1 MKAGIHPEFKE
12 AVIRCVCGAEY
23 KTKSTK
29 GDLHVEICA
38 NCHPFY
44 AGTQKII
51 DSAGRVEKFKRK
63 YKLK

>member
-1 MKAGIHPEFKE
+1 MKQEIHPEYKE

-23 KTKSTK
+23 KTKTTK
-29 GDLHVEICA
+29 GDLHIEICA

-44 AGTQKII
+44 TGTQKIV